1 MGKIAYLFPGQGAQ
15 KPGMGKDFYEN
26 SEASRRVFD
35 QAGGLLGLDM
45 RELCFEENERLN
57 QTEFTQAAMVTTS
70 LAMMAEISQR
80 REAGHPIPEPDVAA
94 GLSLGEYC
102 ALTAAGAMEPMDA
115 VVLVRKRGIFMEEA
129 VPAGRPALKLS

>member
-15 KPGMGKDFYEN
+15 KAGMGKDFYEN

-70 LAMMAEISQR
+70 LTRVTIW
-80 REAGHPIPEPDVAA
+80 RESSSFSSI
-94 GLSLGEYC
+94 
-102 ALTAAGAMEPMDA
+102 
-115 VVLVRKRGIFMEEA
+115 
-129 VPAGRPALKLS
+129 RPARMCRAM

>member
-45 RELCFEENERLN
+45 R
-57 QTEFTQAAMVTTS
+57 
-70 LAMMAEISQR
+70 
-80 REAGHPIPEPDVAA
+80 D
-94 GLSLGEYC
+94 LGW
-102 ALTAAGAMEPMDA
+102 
-115 VVLVRKRGIFMEEA
+115 R
-129 VPAGRPALKLS
+129 